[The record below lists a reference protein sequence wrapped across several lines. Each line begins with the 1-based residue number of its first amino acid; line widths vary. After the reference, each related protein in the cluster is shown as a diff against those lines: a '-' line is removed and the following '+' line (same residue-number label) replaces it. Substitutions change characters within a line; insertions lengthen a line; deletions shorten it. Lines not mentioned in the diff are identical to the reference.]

1 VAAERPAGGGN
12 AYDAVA
18 ALIQTSIL
26 VGDLR
31 PGSRLPDE
39 SELAE
44 RHGVGRSTVR
54 EALRVLSGRGWVHTV
69 RGPTGGVFVSQPDAQ
84 AMGRDL
90 GDDLAFLIGGESVSF
105 AEVLEARHIH
115 EETAVRLAAA
125 RAGPAEVE
133 RIRRL
138 AEMGNHLADDPERFT
153 RANVEFHVAVSEAT
167 HNRLLLLWMWAM
179 RQVLEGVMGA
189 AASTRERRLHV
200 AKQHVAIANAI
211 AARDPEAAVAAMGLH
226 LRDFETDYLE
236 LKGSIGA

>member
-1 VAAERPAGGGN
+1 MAN

-18 ALIQTSIL
+18 AVIQTSIL
-26 VGDLR
+26 LGDLP

-44 RHGVGRSTVR
+44 RHGVGRSTIR

-69 RGPTGGVFVSQPDAQ
+69 RGPSGGVFVSKPDPQ

-90 GDDLAFLIGGESVSF
+90 GHDLAFLVGGASVSF

-115 EETAVRLAAA
+115 EETAVRLAAG
-125 RAGPAEVE
+125 RAGPAEIE
-133 RIRRL
+133 RIRQL
-138 AEMGNHLADDPERFT
+138 AERAKHLIDDPETFT
-153 RANVEFHVAVSEAT
+153 RENVDFHLAVSEAT

-200 AKQHVAIANAI
+200 AGQHVIIANAI
-211 AARDPEAAVAAMGLH
+211 AARDPEAAVAAMGRH
-226 LRDFETDYLE
+226 LSDFEADYRQVA
-236 LKGSIGA
+236 GRIGA